1 MEILPYFLTS
11 PEQHAFD
18 LRTKTSCEAQAV
30 EREGLSPS
38 NEQMGLMGLCDLY
51 YGSPQVPCI
60 PLVPSDRQ
68 RSRAPSCGL
77 LKENRCFPSN
87 E

>member
-30 EREGLSPS
+30 ERKGLSRS
-38 NEQMGLMGLCDLY
+38 NEQMGLMGHM
-51 YGSPQVPCI
+51 
-60 PLVPSDRQ
+60 
-68 RSRAPSCGL
+68 
-77 LKENRCFPSN
+77 
-87 E
+87 